1 MFDLVELRK
10 RYVTPQIDREVFQQY
25 QYTVDQQDWVL
36 QVLAYL
42 HQKMP
47 SLDCYIDQTSNV
59 VGFRMG
65 VKPLNQQGPQLLY
78 VSKLKTKR
86 QLCIWFYFGQN
97 VAEILTTRI
106 GDSSYRQSEAD
117 PSLTE
122 AFAWIDRCVEVLN
135 EIQVSHPELQKYM
148 RGHGYLPTQ
157 YPEYPLRKSALV
169 GLPSLV
175 SPHATTNQILYGAA
189 GTGKTYA
196 LQQLEQQYTETLATQ
211 DHSTFLAEKLRD
223 RSWAEV
229 IALVFLDEGR
239 SLKVPEIIEHPYFLA
254 KFKQLGRTANISQ
267 AAWGTLQRHTPK
279 DSKTVKYSV
288 DRRSDLVLFD
298 KDVASLWHLIEADN
312 EDYLTD
318 LRQLLTSIQAGAQQ
332 GDTISRYSFV
342 TFHQSYGY
350 EDFIEGLRP
359 VLADDERLADSPSDG
374 QVRYE
379 IKQGAFVELCLR
391 AQQDPSHPYAM
402 FIDEINRGNVS
413 KIFGELISLIELDK
427 RAGCSNALS
436 ITLPYSK
443 QLFSVP
449 ANVSIYGTM
458 NSADRS
464 LTPLDTALRR
474 RFEFVEFL
482 PDPELLAKR
491 ELDGQTYTA
500 EVEGINLAG
509 LLDMLNERIEI
520 LLGRDYVLGH
530 AYFWSVKSLAD
541 LKKIMRNKIIPQ
553 LQEHCFEDWDKV
565 RLILAD
571 NQKQDPARQFIQL
584 KTADQSKLQ
593 RLFGDVTIPVVPSY
607 QVNPWLMLDGLDQDV
622 FVQPETYWAMY

>member
-42 HQKMP
+42 HQKIP

-65 VKPLNQQGPQLLY
+65 VKPLNRQGPQLLY
-78 VSKLKTKR
+78 VSKLKTTR
-86 QLCIWFYFGQN
+86 QLCIRFYSGQG

-106 GDSSYRQSEAD
+106 GDNSYRQSEAD

-135 EIQVSHPELQKYM
+135 EIQVSHPELQKYI

-157 YPEYPLRKSALV
+157 YPEHPFRKSALV
-169 GLPSLV
+169 TLQPLV
-175 SPHATTNQILYGAA
+175 NLHPTTNQILYGAA

-196 LQQLEQQYTETLATQ
+196 LQQLQQDYTKTLATQ
-211 DHSTFLAEKLRD
+211 DQETFLAEKLRD

-229 IALVFLDEGR
+229 IALVFLEESR
-239 SLKVPEIIEHPYFLA
+239 SLRVPELIQHPLYLA
-254 KFKQLGRTANISQ
+254 KVKIHGIQKPQAN
-267 AAWGTLQRHTPK
+267 AWAVLQRNAPE
-279 DSKTVKYSV
+279 DSETVRVNKKSKWAW
-288 DRRSDLVLFD
+288 FD
-298 KDVASLWHLIEADN
+298 KDDAGLWRLLDAER
-312 EDYLTD
+312 EDLAD

-443 QLFSVP
+443 QPFSVP

-593 RLFGDVTIPVVPSY
+593 RLFGDVTVPVVPSY
-607 QVNPWLMLDGLDQDV
+607 QVNPWLMLDGLAEDV

>member
-1 MFDLVELRK
+1 MLSDHEKSRYLAPEISAYLAELALEDTDWFWMLIEEIQLKFPLLDHYLHPDNWIGIGIKPHGVKKGANYFYVGMNNMPQRFYGSVGRRKMQTDGFNRFVVDRKFLHQREDIQAWLNALKNDLKDFDMQGSGLRPID
-10 RYVTPQIDREVFQQY
+10 YPQHTPDQAE
-25 QYTVDQQDWVL
+25 YTVVIDKI
-36 QVLAYL
+36 AAN
-42 HQKMP
+42 P
-47 SLDCYIDQTSNV
+47 SEPKEHRL
-59 VGFRMG
+59 
-65 VKPLNQQGPQLLY
+65 
-78 VSKLKTKR
+78 
-86 QLCIWFYFGQN
+86 
-97 VAEILTTRI
+97 
-106 GDSSYRQSEAD
+106 
-117 PSLTE
+117 
-122 AFAWIDRCVEVLN
+122 
-135 EIQVSHPELQKYM
+135 
-148 RGHGYLPTQ
+148 
-157 YPEYPLRKSALV
+157 
-169 GLPSLV
+169 
-175 SPHATTNQILYGAA
+175 TTNQILYGAA

-196 LQQLEQQYTETLATQ
+196 LQQLQQDYSKTLATQ
-211 DHSTFLAEKLRD
+211 DHETFLAEKLRD
-223 RSWAEV
+223 RSWRDV
-229 IALVFLDEGR
+229 IVLIFLDEQRLLRSTDIRSHSFHSAKEIYLPESNTRLQSIR
-239 SLKVPEIIEHPYFLA
+239 SL
-254 KFKQLGRTANISQ
+254 
-267 AAWGTLQRHTPK
+267 LQRHSPI
-279 DSKTVKYSV
+279 DSKTVMLNAEKKQAPA
-288 DRRSDLVLFD
+288 LFD
-298 KDVASLWHLIEADN
+298 KDSSGLWYLIEAEN
-312 EDYLTD
+312 EDYLAD

-391 AQQDPSHPYAM
+391 AQQDPTHQYAM

-553 LQEHCFEDWDKV
+553 LQEHCFEDWEKV

-584 KTADQSKLQ
+584 KIADQSKLQ
-593 RLFGDVTIPVVPSY
+593 RLFGDVTVPVVPSY

>member
-25 QYTVDQQDWVL
+25 QYTVPQQDWVL

-42 HQKMP
+42 HQKIP

-106 GDSSYRQSEAD
+106 GDNSYRQSEAD

-122 AFAWIDRCVEVLN
+122 AFAWIDLCVEVLN
-135 EIQVSHPELQKYM
+135 EIQVSHPELQKYI

-196 LQQLEQQYTETLATQ
+196 LQQLQQDYTETLATQ
-211 DHSTFLAEKLRD
+211 DQETFLAEKLRD
-223 RSWAEV
+223 RSWAEA
-229 IALVFLDEGR
+229 IALVFLEESR
-239 SLKVPEIIEHPYFLA
+239 SLRVPELIQHPLYLA
-254 KFKQLGRTANISQ
+254 KVKIHGIQKPQAN
-267 AAWGTLQRHTPK
+267 AWAVLQCNAPE
-279 DSKTVKYSV
+279 DSETVRVNKKSKWAW
-288 DRRSDLVLFD
+288 FD
-298 KDVASLWHLIEADN
+298 KDDAGLWRLLDAER
-312 EDYLTD
+312 EDLAD

-391 AQQDPSHPYAM
+391 AQQDPTHQYAM

-491 ELDGQTYTA
+491 ELDGQIYTA

-553 LQEHCFEDWDKV
+553 LQEHCFEDWEKV

-584 KTADQSKLQ
+584 KIADQSKLQ
-593 RLFGDVTIPVVPSY
+593 RLFGDVTVPVVPSY

>member
-1 MFDLVELRK
+1 MLSDHEK
-10 RYVTPQIDREVFQQY
+10 MRYLTPAIS
-25 QYTVDQQDWVL
+25 
-36 QVLAYL
+36 AYL
-42 HQKMP
+42 AELSPEDTDWFWMLIEEIQLAFP
-47 SLDCYIDQTSNV
+47 TLDHYPHADSVWIGIGLKPIGRKNGNNFFY
-59 VGFRMG
+59 VGVRG
-65 VKPLNQQGPQLLY
+65 KPQRFCGY
-78 VSKLKTKR
+78 VSSKKVDYSEISL
-86 QLCIWFYFGQN
+86 FG
-97 VAEILTTRI
+97 V
-106 GDSSYRQSEAD
+106 D
-117 PSLTE
+117 
-122 AFAWIDRCVEVLN
+122 
-135 EIQVSHPELQKYM
+135 
-148 RGHGYLPTQ
+148 
-157 YPEYPLRKSALV
+157 RKSQHQREDVQTWLNALKNDLKDLDMHGS
-169 GLPSLV
+169 GLRPIDYPQHTPDQVEDAVVIDKIGASPSE
-175 SPHATTNQILYGAA
+175 PKERRPTTNQILYGAA

-196 LQQLEQQYTETLATQ
+196 LQQLEQHYTETLATQ
-211 DHSTFLAEKLRD
+211 DHETFLAEKLRD

-359 VLADDERLADSPSDG
+359 VLADDERLADSPNDG

-491 ELDGQTYTA
+491 ELDGKIYTA
-500 EVEGINLAG
+500 EVGGINLAG